1 MQLATHGFHRII
13 LQTVWGIATRA
24 KQTEKTGVD
33 VVVRMPNFPLGE
45 HSPSYSL
52 KCPSLAW
59 C

>member
-13 LQTVWGIATRA
+13 LQTVLGIATRA
-24 KQTEKTGVD
+24 KQIEKTDVD
-33 VVVRMPNFPLGE
+33 VVVRMPNFPPGE
-45 HSPSYSL
+45 HSLSCSL